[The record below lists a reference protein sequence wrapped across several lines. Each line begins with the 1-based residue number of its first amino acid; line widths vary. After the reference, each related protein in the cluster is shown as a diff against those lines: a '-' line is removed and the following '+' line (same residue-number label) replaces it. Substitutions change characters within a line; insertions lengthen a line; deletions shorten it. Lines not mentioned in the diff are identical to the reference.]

1 MDSTIKMNKDLSS
14 FLAAVDYILKDP
26 RVFAKNYV
34 NLRLQFFR
42 QFNPG
47 YICSTSHGIDFFDNV
62 KNCLAG
68 EEWTE
73 KGEYGNNFRKLIQ
86 HLKQ

>member
-1 MDSTIKMNKDLSS
+1 MSKELSS
-14 FLAAVDYILKDP
+14 FLATVDYLLKDP

-47 YICSTSHGIDFFDNV
+47 YICSTSHGIDFFDNIR
-62 KNCLAG
+62 NCLAG
-68 EEWTE
+68 EEWME

-86 HLKQ
+86 HLKEFD